1 MAHERVVFDKAAN
14 ATDDAQDEVVRWLL
28 RRDAAGGPAEE
39 EDEGYVEQAWD
50 LLERAM
56 AGDVVNAGD
65 ERRLRATYEAERAL
79 FAERVGWAAAQWG
92 ASYWYTCRPM
102 SSCYCCLL

>member
-39 EDEGYVEQAWD
+39 EDEEDHVEPAWD

-56 AGDVVNAGD
+56 AGDII
-65 ERRLRATYEAERAL
+65 RRRRRAAPARDL
-79 FAERVGWAAAQWG
+79 
-92 ASYWYTCRPM
+92 
-102 SSCYCCLL
+102 

>member
-28 RRDAAGGPAEE
+28 RRDAPRAGRRRRRTRVTSSRPGIYSSARWPAI
-39 EDEGYVEQAWD
+39 
-50 LLERAM
+50 LL
-56 AGDVVNAGD
+56 NAGD

-79 FAERVGWAAAQWG
+79 FAERARRRRR
-92 ASYWYTCRPM
+92 C
-102 SSCYCCLL
+102 